1 MKLVVFIS
9 FLLMLSLCSSG
20 FGEGHEIADN
30 DLYSSNKV
38 EELYSDRMMDYP
50 PTGPNPGH
58 DPTVPPP
65 PPSDEENMMENYE
78 GDEVAENKV
87 EELYGH
93 KMMDYPGPHPDPRDN
108 PPPPPPPTDE
118 ENIMENSVN

>member
-1 MKLVVFIS
+1 MTSWEEWVEEIN
-9 FLLMLSLCSSG
+9 G

-65 PPSDEENMMENYE
+65 PPSDEENMMENY
-78 GDEVAENKV
+78 DEACDVYIVLARAFIV
-87 EELYGH
+87 LFRI
-93 KMMDYPGPHPDPRDN
+93 PGPHPDPRDN